1 MKPWIRWSPQKNGVR
16 QQNND
21 LKNLPLS
28 LVLMTAILITISL
41 LIVACSKNA
50 NPPDIHQSVMSP
62 EDLGQEHLNP
72 GERYSS
78 YNSIPPTSGPHD
90 PNPLRCGIYSNSQ
103 RNERFLHTMEHGA
116 VVIGYQVDLISLD
129 QIMELQILGEK
140 FLNDGKRIVMLPIES
155 LAVPV
160 AVASWG
166 KLLNLRGVDV
176 EKIEEF
182 VAVFENKGPERF
194 PRSSAC

>member
-1 MKPWIRWSPQKNGVR
+1 MTKRI
-16 QQNND
+16 
-21 LKNLPLS
+21 LPLFVAVAALLGAAGLGIS
-28 LVLMTAILITISL
+28 KSGDKIRVLIIDGSNNHNWKDTTPFMKEQLEGTGKFQGS
-41 LIVACSKNA
+41 VATTPPNGAKVEDWKTFNPDFSKCDVVLSNY
-50 NPPDIHQSVMSP
+50 NGSKWEPESVRDS
-62 EDLGQEHLNP
+62 
-72 GERYSS
+72 
-78 YNSIPPTSGPHD
+78 
-90 PNPLRCGIYSNSQ
+90 
-103 RNERFLHTMEHGA
+103 F
-116 VVIGYQVDLISLD
+116 
-129 QIMELQILGEK
+129 EK